1 VLALLIDS
9 RTLTTAA
16 AAAAAMCDMNAQL
29 EYVNKMAK
37 KMPLYIGFNY
47 NIPRCL
53 LVTMYSIELDAGAGA
68 RESHASCL
76 VRALRSTPAKDI

>member
-1 VLALLIDS
+1 
-9 RTLTTAA
+9 
-16 AAAAAMCDMNAQL
+16 
-29 EYVNKMAK
+29 
-37 KMPLYIGFNY
+37 MPLYIGFNY

>member
-9 RTLTTAA
+9 RTLTTAAAAAA

-37 KMPLYIGFNY
+37 KCLYI
-47 NIPRCL
+47 
-53 LVTMYSIELDAGAGA
+53 
-68 RESHASCL
+68 
-76 VRALRSTPAKDI
+76 

>member
-9 RTLTTAA
+9 RTLTTAAAA

-37 KMPLYIGFNY
+37 KCRYI
-47 NIPRCL
+47 
-53 LVTMYSIELDAGAGA
+53 
-68 RESHASCL
+68 
-76 VRALRSTPAKDI
+76 